1 MKQKLLS
8 LQPSTWYSL
17 EGRPDINEITNTI
30 KQLQSEKHE
39 FKFTDDGD
47 KFMLVSVYEPDKPIM
62 ERCFFDYVGQPG
74 YRTEKLKLEYGK
86 VSEEIFYN
94 DKLIAIR

>member
-17 EGRPDINEITNTI
+17 EGRSDRNEITATI

-39 FKFTDDGD
+39 FQFTEDGD
-47 KFMLVSVYEPDKPIM
+47 KFMLVSVYEP
-62 ERCFFDYVGQPG
+62 EVECRCFFDCVGKPG
-74 YRTEKLKLEYGK
+74 YRTETRKLEYGK
-86 VSEEIFYN
+86 VSEEMFYN